1 MLVLSRKINES
12 ILIDND
18 IRVTILEVRGGMVRL
33 GIEAPPEI
41 GILREELVEPRVD
54 LESKPFSPKPK
65 KASRGFGIREF
76 GVMQDVDHTYG
87 N

>member
-41 GILREELVEPRVD
+41 GILREELVEPP
-54 LESKPFSPKPK
+54 S
-65 KASRGFGIREF
+65 I
-76 GVMQDVDHTYG
+76 
-87 N
+87 